1 MHFLDGGNSGKRM
14 YVGLF
19 MNPIA
24 NNKELAFVF
33 FFSFFLF
40 SKYNKIDNVYSVYD
54 FLIKIN

>member
-19 MNPIA
+19 MNPTA

-33 FFSFFLF
+33 FSLFSFFQ
-40 SKYNKIDNVYSVYD
+40 NI
-54 FLIKIN
+54 IKSIMYTPYMTF